1 MMTHETAREILIL
14 VAFLAGWIALN
25 RFILPRLGVPT

>member
-1 MMTHETAREILIL
+1 MRRRAVEFLIL
-14 VAFLAGWIALN
+14 VGFLIVWFSLQ

>member
-1 MMTHETAREILIL
+1 MTWNDLLLLVLIL
-14 VAFLAGWIALN
+14 GAWFVLN

>member
-1 MMTHETAREILIL
+1 VTWNDLLLLALIL
-14 VAFLAGWIALN
+14 GAWFVLI